1 MRTFK
6 NIISLYLPEA
16 LFLCSTAN
24 EDGNTEDSIYNMG
37 YRLAEEVNQFIRES
51 CPGTNLGRLT
61 FIGHSLG
68 GLIIRA
74 SLPYL
79 EKYKDKMHGYL
90 SLCSP
95 HLGYMYKS
103 SKLFNAGMWIL
114 KKWKKST
121 ALSQLGMTDNK
132 DLEKTALFELSK
144 QEGLNWFKHI
154 IFVSSF

>member
-1 MRTFK
+1 M
-6 NIISLYLPEA
+6 
-16 LFLCSTAN
+16 
-24 EDGNTEDSIYNMG
+24 
-37 YRLAEEVNQFIRES
+37 
-51 CPGTNLGRLT
+51 GRLT

-74 SLPYL
+74 SLPHL
-79 EKYKDKMHGYL
+79 ERFKDKFHGYL

-121 ALSQLGMTDNK
+121 ALSQLSMSDNK
-132 DLEKTALFELSK
+132 DLEKTALNEHSK
-144 QEGLNWFKHI
+144 
-154 IFVSSF
+154 